1 MRVLFYF
8 SFFTR
13 AYFIGENVLVPQY
26 FYYGPPSRTTVVHIY
41 LRASLFT
48 SNKDWKLLM
57 IN

>member
-26 FYYGPPSRTTVVHIY
+26 F
-41 LRASLFT
+41 LFFYT
-48 SNKDWKLLM
+48 CAYFFGENPVLQ
-57 IN
+57 